1 MSKVSVSIVIVS
13 FNTKDLL
20 SNCLSSLESVHKEV
34 NFEVIISDNGST
46 DGTIEFVKQY
56 AKKSLFPVVLIENDA
71 NLGFAK
77 GNNCAR
83 LKAKGEYVLFLN
95 PDTIVHSGA
104 LVSSRSY
111 LDKNADVGA
120 VTCKVLLPDGTLD
133 RDTRRRFPTP
143 FISLSHFSYL
153 DRLFP
158 KSIFDTYWY
167 NDVSPE
173 ATHDIEAMQGAYFFA
188 RKSVLDKVDW
198 FDTDYF
204 LDGEDIDLSF
214 KIHEAGYRLVYNPEA
229 TILHIKKGSKSKNRS
244 LRSVVGGV
252 EAMKLFYKKRLSSR
266 YSLPV
271 NMLVIFGITC
281 MKYLRTV
288 LYYLS

>member
-20 SNCLSSLESVHKEV
+20 SNCLDSLKDVSKEMS
-34 NFEVIISDNGST
+34 FEVIISDNGST
-46 DGTIEFVKQY
+46 DGTIEFVKHY
-56 AKKSLFPVVLIENDA
+56 AKKSTFAIILLENIA

-77 GNNCAR
+77 ANNCAR
-83 LKAKGEYVLFLN
+83 SIAKGEYVLFLN
-95 PDTIVHSGA
+95 PDTIVHPGA
-104 LVSSRSY
+104 LTSSRSY
-111 LDKNADVGA
+111 LHNNSNVGA
-120 VTCKVLLPDGTLD
+120 VTCKVVLPDGTLD

-158 KSIFDTYWY
+158 KSVFDTYWY
-167 NDVSPE
+167 NDTSPE
-173 ATHDIEAMQGAYFFA
+173 TTHDIEAMQGAYFFA
-188 RKSVLDKVDW
+188 RKSVLDLVDW

-252 EAMKLFYKKRLSSR
+252 EAMKLFYKKRLWSR

-281 MKYLRTV
+281 MKYLRTA